1 MVTPFNDKHE
11 FDLDE
16 EFDYFQDFS
25 PSNGLRDQ
33 VVELLDARDA
43 ECLRELLAAE
53 PSPVSLE
60 IDEYHEAITLLAEAL
75 ASNTTVTSLSLMNQQ
90 QDESAREEAR
100 DQDGNLMRRIA
111 EMLQR
116 NSTLTKLLL
125 PSNEVTDKSACP
137 LAEVLKSNSTLKT
150 LSLSNNDIKNEGAMQ
165 LAGMLRV
172 NSTLTSLDLF
182 CNYVKNKGAMQLAD
196 VLTVNSTLRF
206 LSVAYSVIKPA
217 GISAFAAA
225 LKINSTLRT
234 LHLHKNL
241 PDDESMDQV
250 LAALQNNGSLTQL
263 TLSTYQ
269 PESHPCLERNEYNVL
284 AKEQTL
290 FSMLLS
296 IHHQI
301 LRDID
306 FED

>member
-1 MVTPFNDKHE
+1 MVTPFNDKQE

-16 EFDYFQDFS
+16 EFDYFQDVS

-43 ECLRELLAAE
+43 EGLRELLAAK
-53 PSPVSLE
+53 PNPVSLE
-60 IDEYHEAITLLAEAL
+60 FDEYHEATMLLTEVL

-90 QDESAREEAR
+90 LEEQEERAREGAEE
-100 DQDGNLMRRIA
+100 DGNLICRIA
-111 EMLQR
+111 EVLQS
-116 NSTLTKLLL
+116 NTALKKLLL
-125 PSNEVTDKSACP
+125 PSNEVTDKTACAV
-137 LAEVLKSNSTLKT
+137 AEVLKSNSSLKT
-150 LSLSNNDIKNEGAMQ
+150 LSLSNNEIRNEGAMQ

-182 CNYVKNKGAMQLAD
+182 CNYVKNKGAMELAD

-225 LKINSTLRT
+225 LEVNSTLRT

-241 PDDESMDQV
+241 PDDESIDLV

-269 PESHPCLERNEYNVL
+269 PESHPCLERNLHNVL

-296 IHHQI
+296 
-301 LRDID
+301 LVYPLSD
-306 FED
+306 FERH